1 MDMTEKTP
9 KRTLISEL
17 LTGKHTKA
25 HVKGWIKRKRDFKG
39 TLIWLLRDGSGEMQA
54 VLSSDAIAD
63 KKSYEAARKAL
74 TESSV
79 ELEGEVKDE
88 PRAPGRKELHVTK
101 VSLIHAGDEF
111 PIGKDL
117 SEEFLL
123 DVRHLWLRSTKMQH
137 GLKASA
143 VVFEAF
149 HDFCKRTG
157 YLEVQCPM
165 FVSGAVEGGSELFE
179 VDYFGKKA
187 FLTQSSQF
195 YLEVY
200 AHSLEK
206 VYTVAPSFRAEPSRT
221 RRHLTEF
228 WHAEWETAFSGLDDL
243 LDWEERMIKHIA
255 QYVLDHAPA
264 QLEYFGR
271 KREELE
277 KVVKTKF
284 KRFTY
289 DEVFAIAQKKFPEL
303 KWGDDL
309 QEVHE
314 REITQDFDVPILVHH
329 YPTVLKPFYHRPDP
343 QRPETVLCCDMLA
356 PEGYGEIIGS
366 GERCWKYDELSSRMK
381 EAKLKEKDYQ
391 WYVDLRKYGSVPHT
405 GGGLGLSRLTMWL
418 FKMEHIRDTV
428 GFPRTMNRITP

>member
-1 MDMTEKTP
+1 MH
-9 KRTLISEL
+9 RTTIHHV
-17 LTGKHTKA
+17 LTTDTKEA
-25 HVKGWIKRKRDFKG
+25 QLWGWIKRKRDFKG
-39 TLIWLLRDGSGEMQA
+39 TLIWLLRDGSGEMQC
-54 VLSSDAIAD
+54 VLSSEAIAD
-63 KKSYEAARKAL
+63 TKSYDAARKAL
-74 TESSV
+74 MESSV
-79 ELEGEVKDE
+79 KVTGHVKKDE
-88 PRAPGRKELHVTK
+88 RAPGGKELQVTK
-101 VSLIHAGDEF
+101 VEILHAGGEF

-123 DVRHLWLRSTKMQH
+123 DVRHLWLRSAKMQQ

-143 VVFEAF
+143 IVFEAF
-149 HDFCKRTG
+149 HDFCKKEG
-157 YLEVQCPM
+157 YLEVQCPT

-187 FLTQSSQF
+187 YLTQSSQF

-200 AHSLEK
+200 AHALEK

-228 WHAEWETAFSGLDDL
+228 WHAEWETAFSSLDEL
-243 LDWEERMIKHIA
+243 MDWEERMIKHIA
-255 QYVLDHAPA
+255 QYVLKHAPA
-264 QLEYFGR
+264 QLAYFGR
-271 KREELE
+271 KPEELE
-277 KVVKTKF
+277 KVVKSKF

-309 QEVHE
+309 QEAHE
-314 REITQDFDVPILVHH
+314 REITKDYDVPILVHH

-343 QRPETVLCCDMLA
+343 ARKETVLCVDMLA

-366 GERCWKYDELSSRMK
+366 GERCWKYEELSQRMK

-405 GGGLGLSRLTMWL
+405 GGGLGLSRLTVWL
-418 FKMEHIRDTV
+418 FKMEHIRDAV
-428 GFPRTMNRITP
+428 GFPRTMTRIAP

>member
-1 MDMTEKTP
+1 MTRHMIKDILKKDTASAE
-9 KRTLISEL
+9 
-17 LTGKHTKA
+17 
-25 HVKGWIKRKRDFKG
+25 VWGWIKRKRDFKG

-54 VLSSDAIAD
+54 VLSSEAIED
-63 KKSYEAARKAL
+63 KASYESARKAL
-74 TESSV
+74 TESSIKV
-79 ELEGEVKDE
+79 WGDIKKDE
-88 PRAPGRKELHVTK
+88 RAPGGKELQVTK
-101 VSLIHAGDEF
+101 VEVLHAGDEF

-123 DVRHLWLRSTKMQH
+123 DVRHLWVRSAKMQH

-143 VVFEAF
+143 IVFEGF
-149 HDFCKRTG
+149 HDFCKKEG

-200 AHSLEK
+200 AHALEK

-228 WHAEWETAFSGLDDL
+228 WHAEWETAFSSLEEL
-243 LDWEERMIKHIA
+243 MDWEERMIKHVA
-255 QYVLDHAPA
+255 KYVLEHGQD
-264 QLEYFGR
+264 QLKYFGR
-271 KREELE
+271 KPEDLE
-277 KVVKTKF
+277 KVVKSKF

-289 DEVFAIAQKKFPEL
+289 DEAFAVAQKKFPEL

-309 QEVHE
+309 GEAHE
-314 REITQDFDVPILVHH
+314 REITKDFDVPILVHH

-343 QRPETVLCCDMLA
+343 SKPDAVLCVDMLA

-366 GERCWKYDELSSRMK
+366 GERCWKYDELITRMK
-381 EAKLKEKDYQ
+381 KAGLKEKDYQ

-428 GFPRTMNRITP
+428 GFPRTMTRIAP

>member
-1 MDMTEKTP
+1 MERKLIDEILHQKMEKALV
-9 KRTLISEL
+9 R
-17 LTGKHTKA
+17 
-25 HVKGWIKRKRDFKG
+25 GWIKRKRDFKG
-39 TLIWLLRDGSGEMQA
+39 TLIWLVRDGSGEMQA
-54 VLSSDAIAD
+54 VLASDSITD

-74 TESSV
+74 MESSI
-79 ELEGEVKDE
+79 EIEGTIKEE
-88 PRAPGRKELHVTK
+88 PRAPGGKEIQVHK
-101 VSLIHAGDEF
+101 VEIIHAGDEF

-123 DVRHLWLRSTKMQH
+123 DVRHLWLRSTKMQQ
-137 GLKASA
+137 GMRASA

-149 HDFCKRTG
+149 HDFCKKDG

-179 VDYFGKKA
+179 VPYFGKKA
-187 FLTQSSQF
+187 YLTQSSQF

-228 WHAEWETAFSGLDDL
+228 WHAEWETAFSSLDEL
-243 LDWEERMIKHIA
+243 MDWEERMIKHVA

-271 KREELE
+271 KRAELE
-277 KVVKTKF
+277 KVVKQKF
-284 KRFTY
+284 HRLTY
-289 DEVFAIAQKKFPEL
+289 DEAFAVAKKKFPDF
-303 KWGDDL
+303 KWGEDL
-309 QEVHE
+309 QEAQE
-314 REITQDFDVPILVHH
+314 REITKDYDVPILVHH
-329 YPTVLKPFYHRPDP
+329 YPTILKPFYHRPDP
-343 QRPETVLCCDMLA
+343 QRKETVLCVDMLA

-366 GERCWKYDELSSRMK
+366 GERCWEYKELIDRMK
-381 EAKLKEKDYQ
+381 KAELKEKDYQ

-405 GGGLGLSRLTMWL
+405 GGGMGLARLTMWL
-418 FKMEHIRDTV
+418 FKMEHIRDAV
-428 GFPRTMNRITP
+428 GFPRTMNRIAP

>member
-1 MDMTEKTP
+1 MTRSMITDILKKDTQTAE
-9 KRTLISEL
+9 
-17 LTGKHTKA
+17 
-25 HVKGWIKRKRDFKG
+25 VWGWIKRKRDFKG

-54 VLSSDAIAD
+54 VLSSEAISD

-74 TESSV
+74 MESSV
-79 ELEGEVKDE
+79 KVSGKIKLDE
-88 PRAPGRKELHVTK
+88 RAPGGKELQVEK
-101 VSLIHAGDEF
+101 VEVLHAGEEF

-123 DVRHLWLRSTKMQH
+123 DVRHLWLRSTKMQQ
-137 GLKASA
+137 GMRASA
-143 VVFEAF
+143 LVFEAF
-149 HDFCKRTG
+149 HEYCKKTG

-200 AHSLEK
+200 AHALEK
-206 VYTVAPSFRAEPSRT
+206 VYTLAPSFRAEPSRT

-228 WHAEWETAFSGLDDL
+228 WHAEWETAFTHLDDL
-243 LDWEERMIKHIA
+243 LEWEEGMIKFIA
-255 QYVLDHAPA
+255 QYVLDHGKE
-264 QLEYFGR
+264 QLAYFGR
-271 KREELE
+271 DTKTLE
-277 KVVKTKF
+277 KIVKSKF
-284 KRFTY
+284 QRFTY
-289 DEVFAIAQKKFPEL
+289 DEAFKVAQKKFPEL

-309 QEVHE
+309 QEMHE
-314 REITQDFDVPILVHH
+314 REITKDFDVPIIVHH

-343 QRPETVLCCDMLA
+343 KRPETVLCADMLA

-366 GERCWKYDELSSRMK
+366 GERCWTHEELSKRMK

-428 GFPRTMNRITP
+428 GFPRTMSRITP

>member
-1 MDMTEKTP
+1 MGDMERKTIHEV
-9 KRTLISEL
+9 L
-17 LTGKHTKA
+17 HTKGEKA
-25 HVKGWIKRKRDFKG
+25 HIKGWIKRKRDFKG
-39 TLIWLLRDGSGEMQA
+39 TLIWLVRDGSGEMQA
-54 VLSSDAIAD
+54 VLSSESITD
-63 KKSYEAARKAL
+63 KKSYEHARKAL
-74 TESSV
+74 MESSI
-79 ELEGEVKDE
+79 EIEGTIKED
-88 PRAPGRKELHVTK
+88 PRAPGGKEIQVSK
-101 VSLIHAGDEF
+101 VDIIHAGDEF

-123 DVRHLWLRSTKMQH
+123 DVRHLWLRSTKMQQ
-137 GLKASA
+137 GLRASA

-149 HDFCKRTG
+149 HDFCKKDG

-200 AHSLEK
+200 AHALEK

-228 WHAEWETAFSGLDDL
+228 WHAEWETAFSSLDEL
-243 LDWEERMIKHIA
+243 MDWEERMIKHVA
-255 QYVLDHAPA
+255 KYVLEHAPA

-271 KREELE
+271 KKEDLE
-277 KVVKTKF
+277 KVIKSKF
-284 KRFTY
+284 KRVTY
-289 DEVFAIAQKKFPEL
+289 DEAFAIAQKKFPEL

-309 QEVHE
+309 GEAQE
-314 REITQDFDVPILVHH
+314 REITKDFDVPIMVHH

-343 QRPETVLCCDMLA
+343 KKPETVMCVDMLA

-366 GERCWKYDELSSRMK
+366 GERCWKYEELITRMK
-381 EAKLKEKDYQ
+381 AAKLKEKDYQ

-428 GFPRTMNRITP
+428 GFPRTMNRIVP

>member
-1 MDMTEKTP
+1 MGDMERKTIHEV
-9 KRTLISEL
+9 L
-17 LTGKHTKA
+17 HTKGEKA
-25 HVKGWIKRKRDFKG
+25 HIKGWIKRKRDFKG
-39 TLIWLLRDGSGEMQA
+39 TLIWLVRDGSGEMQA
-54 VLSSDAIAD
+54 VLSSESITD
-63 KKSYEAARKAL
+63 KKSYEHARKAL
-74 TESSV
+74 MESSI
-79 ELEGEVKDE
+79 EIEGTIKED
-88 PRAPGRKELHVTK
+88 PRAPGGKEIQVSK
-101 VSLIHAGDEF
+101 VDIIHAGDEF

-123 DVRHLWLRSTKMQH
+123 DVRHLWLRSTKMQQ
-137 GLKASA
+137 GLRASA

-149 HDFCKRTG
+149 HDFCKKDG

-165 FVSGAVEGGSELFE
+165 FVSGAVEGGSELFD

-200 AHSLEK
+200 AHALEK

-228 WHAEWETAFSGLDDL
+228 WHAEWETAFSSLDEL
-243 LDWEERMIKHIA
+243 MDWEERMIKHVA
-255 QYVLDHAPA
+255 KYVLEHAPA

-271 KREELE
+271 KKEDLE
-277 KVVKTKF
+277 KVIKSKF
-284 KRFTY
+284 KRVTY
-289 DEVFAIAQKKFPEL
+289 DEAFAIAQKKFPEL

-309 QEVHE
+309 GEAQE
-314 REITQDFDVPILVHH
+314 REITKDFDVPIMVHH

-343 QRPETVLCCDMLA
+343 KKPETVMCVDMLA

-366 GERCWKYDELSSRMK
+366 GERCWKYEELITRMK
-381 EAKLKEKDYQ
+381 AAKLKEKDYQ

-428 GFPRTMNRITP
+428 GFPRTRNRIVP